1 FSRTNC
7 PPEDHP
13 PSQSRGGDEGLA
25 PSRPLRSLGGE
36 SAGRLQNRGSVGHIQ
51 DGESARRS
59 PLPMHANPPHIG
71 PGTIGP
77 ERDIDAVVELDYRS
91 FLQSYRT
98 HHPHEEVPPIL
109 LFETSRGCWWGERS
123 HCTFCGLNGL
133 TMNYHAMSP
142 QKAIAYL
149 NSLFTY

>member
-1 FSRTNC
+1 VEAIDFVFSGPALITFPQFVEYRLNGDLESCHQLPGVFSKVNC
-7 PPEDHP
+7 PPVGT
-13 PSQSRGGDEGLA
+13 SQRPQGKEASPLSTPTA
-25 PSRPLRSLGGE
+25 PFGRSLP
-36 SAGRLQNRGSVGHIQ
+36 V
-51 DGESARRS
+51 
-59 PLPMHANPPHIG
+59 HANPPHAG

-91 FLQSYRT
+91 FLRSYST
-98 HHPHEEVPPIL
+98 HFPNKEIPPIL

-142 QKAIAYL
+142 QK
-149 NSLFTY
+149 